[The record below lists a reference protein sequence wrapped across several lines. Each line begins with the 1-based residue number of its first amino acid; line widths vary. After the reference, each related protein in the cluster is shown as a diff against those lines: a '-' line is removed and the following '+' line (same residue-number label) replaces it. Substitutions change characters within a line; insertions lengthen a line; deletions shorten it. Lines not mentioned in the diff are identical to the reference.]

1 MNLWII
7 KGNGLF
13 GKLGEK
19 EDFQVTHDGLFDGL
33 DILFFSCDSVSS
45 ISVLL
50 ILFY

>member
-19 EDFQVTHDGLFDGL
+19 EDFQVTRDGLFDGL
-33 DILFFSCDSVSS
+33 DILFFFV
-45 ISVLL
+45 
-50 ILFY
+50 